1 MRRIQPVARKRPLEE
16 SRRGERREWLSLPP
30 EERFRAV
37 EEMRMLWCAWQNPPC
52 KLGKVAPVA
61 RKRPLKRA

>member
-1 MRRIQPVARKRPLEE
+1 MRRVVAVARKRPLEE
-16 SRRGERREWLSLPP
+16 SRRGERSEWLRLSP

-52 KLGKVAPVA
+52 QLGKVAPVA
-61 RKRPLKRA
+61 RKRPLKRD

>member
-1 MRRIQPVARKRPLEE
+1 MKRLRPVVRKRSLEE
-16 SRRGERREWLSLPP
+16 SRRGERREWLRLPP

-37 EEMRMLWCAWQNPPC
+37 EEMRMLWCAWQKPPC

-61 RKRPLKRA
+61 KKRPLESR